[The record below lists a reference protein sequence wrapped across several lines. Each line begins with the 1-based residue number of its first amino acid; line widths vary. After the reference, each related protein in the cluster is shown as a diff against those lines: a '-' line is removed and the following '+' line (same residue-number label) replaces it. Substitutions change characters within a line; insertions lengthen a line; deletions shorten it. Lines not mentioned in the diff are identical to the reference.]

1 LAQRGTQVLA
11 DCKHRADPATR
22 LSQSVIGCD
31 KLPFQLLQRSCFGRH
46 WEAMAEVFI
55 MAQSARIVIVG
66 GGASGLACALSCAR
80 LGADVRIVEKRASR
94 TSVQKATGVAQGV
107 WHQLADFGITERVIS
122 QAIPMQ
128 RFVFHDDEKLV
139 ADLRVPDVDGEPPAH
154 LYPQAMLEQAMEE
167 ALAAYGVEVEYGR
180 VFASVVEHADGIE
193 ATIRDGAIRR
203 M

>member
-1 LAQRGTQVLA
+1 
-11 DCKHRADPATR
+11 
-22 LSQSVIGCD
+22 
-31 KLPFQLLQRSCFGRH
+31 
-46 WEAMAEVFI
+46 
-55 MAQSARIVIVG
+55 MAQSARILIVG

-80 LGADVRIVEKRASR
+80 LGADVRIVEKKASI

-122 QAIPMQ
+122 DAIPMR

-139 ADLRVPDVDGEPPAH
+139 ADLRVPDVNGEPPAH

-180 VFASVVEHADGIE
+180 VFVSVVEHADGIE
-193 ATIRDGAIRR
+193 ASIRDGDETEIIKADWLVAADGGARVR
-203 M
+203 SDHSSMCHLSDVTTPKTGLSPR